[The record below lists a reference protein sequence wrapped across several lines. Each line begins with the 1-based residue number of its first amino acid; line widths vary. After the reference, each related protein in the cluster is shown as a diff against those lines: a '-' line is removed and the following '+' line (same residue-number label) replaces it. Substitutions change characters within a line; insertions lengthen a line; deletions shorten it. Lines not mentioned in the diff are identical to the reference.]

1 MIISFNLCVIL
12 FALSLGISVALTIM
26 GFVVIHDSI
35 YGSVHVII
43 PIAMIVVGA
52 LSVTLMMTNWDGKEL
67 LGSQYDLPR
76 MAESMNLEP
85 QEVLSYNAEPYIQ
98 YMKFFNLEAY
108 QYLVPEKP
116 FMSEYLLESEVV
128 S

>member
-1 MIISFNLCVIL
+1 MIISFELCIIL
-12 FALSLGISVALTIM
+12 YALSLGFSIALIIT
-26 GFVVIHDSI
+26 GFVMLCDR
-35 YGSVHVII
+35 SVYVII

-52 LSVTLMMTNWDGKEL
+52 LSVTLIIANSDGKKL
-67 LGSQYDLPR
+67 FGFQYDLSR

-85 QEVLSYNAEPYIQ
+85 KEVLRDNSEPYIQ
-98 YMKFFNLEAY
+98 YVKFFNLEAY

-116 FMSEYLLESEVV
+116 VMSEYLLESEAV

>member
-1 MIISFNLCVIL
+1 MIISFELCLIL
-12 FALSLGISVALTIM
+12 YALSLGFSIALIIM
-26 GFVVIHDSI
+26 GFVMLCDR
-35 YGSVHVII
+35 SVYVII

-52 LSVTLMMTNWDGKEL
+52 LSVTLIIANSDGKKL
-67 LGSQYDLPR
+67 FGFQYDLPR

-85 QEVLSYNAEPYIQ
+85 QEVLRDNSEPYIQ

-116 FMSEYLLESEVV
+116 VMSEYLLESEAV